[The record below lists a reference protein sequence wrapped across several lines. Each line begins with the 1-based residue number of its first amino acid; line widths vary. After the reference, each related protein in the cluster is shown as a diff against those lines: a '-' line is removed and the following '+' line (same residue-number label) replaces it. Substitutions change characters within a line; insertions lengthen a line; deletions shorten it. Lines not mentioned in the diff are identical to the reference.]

1 MYDGEVSAS
10 PYEMGETTGCDYCPY
25 RDICGFDPRLE
36 GCSYRRLERYS
47 SDDAVKRCGRL
58 WKKMSAGTLRK
69 TSKAGKAGKDKNG
82 REMDRTAAKGHRSAK
97 S

>member
-1 MYDGEVSAS
+1 MSDGEVSAS

-47 SDDAVKRCGRL
+47 SDDAVK
-58 WKKMSAGTLRK
+58 KMREALEENVSRDA
-69 TSKAGKAGKDKNG
+69 SENEQSGKG
-82 REMDRTAAKGHRSAK
+82 REG
-97 S
+97 